1 MHDMNAS
8 WQLILIVTAIPI
20 TGVIVALIASR
31 LPNTR
36 PDE

>member
-1 MHDMNAS
+1 MSAS
-8 WQLILIVTAIPI
+8 WQLIFIVTAIPVA
-20 TGVIVALIASR
+20 GLIVALIASR